1 MNVGFRDTGDRL
13 DSDSIWPE
21 EILKAKDKVKIGDKL
36 TILDVNRFDSDSDT
50 FGAPVKAVVIAKY
63 PFLVLLSNGMSATYT
78 QLAMYYRRNGR
89 RRCIC

>member
-1 MNVGFRDTGDRL
+1 MNVGFRDTGD
-13 DSDSIWPE
+13 
-21 EILKAKDKVKIGDKL
+21 
-36 TILDVNRFDSDSDT
+36 RFDSDSDT